1 MKSSNYVAAIYLAFI
16 LTLAYSCTDEPDTTP
31 EVLLDGLSTYEII
44 QTEIWDKNCTSC
56 HQAGTSQAK
65 QSDLILTADVSYA
78 ELTTKD
84 PFNAAARSDEL
95 QRVGTKGLQSL
106 YTSFLWEKINYP
118 DYAHYYDDHPGYGAL
133 MPQGGRSLTNGELR
147 FISQWIIGG
156 APETG
161 QVVDPILLED
171 TERFEIP
178 TGDFERLDPPSSGH
192 QLNLGPFDVDPQ
204 SEREFLYFTTIDN
217 EEDIYVNR
225 VQIGMREGSHH
236 MILYDYPQ
244 GDRPNEGSY
253 RDYYNKDGSPNLL
266 TILSIF
272 NQRFV
277 FGTQLR
283 DSDYQFPEGVAL
295 RIPANAGF
303 DLNSHY
309 VNRTDETHIG
319 EVSINLHT
327 IPKSQ
332 VNKVAQNLF
341 ESYQDI
347 FLPAQQVTTEERV
360 STFEERIHVFQ
371 LTSHAHE
378 HMMTYEIFIEGGDR
392 DGELVYFT
400 NDWEH
405 PPLVTFDPPI
415 TLEPGQG
422 LRSRATYDNDT
433 DKTLRFGL
441 LSQDEMMILFGA
453 YYTD

>member
-1 MKSSNYVAAIYLAFI
+1 MKYYLFATAILLLCVVACGDDPTGMTEEPI
-16 LTLAYSCTDEPDTTP
+16 LDQ
-31 EVLLDGLSTYEII
+31 LSTYQII

-65 QSDLILTADVSYA
+65 QSDLILTSDVSYA
-78 ELTTKD
+78 ELTQKD
-84 PFNAAARSDEL
+84 PKNTAAQRDEL
-95 QRVGTKGLQSL
+95 QRVGTKGLQSV

-118 DYAHYYDDHPGYGAL
+118 DYAHYYDDHPDYGAL

-147 FISQWIIGG
+147 FVSEWIIAG
-156 APETG
+156 APDTG
-161 QVVDPILLED
+161 QVVDVALLED
-171 TERFEIP
+171 TDRFEIP
-178 TGDFERLDPPSSGH
+178 VGDYERLEAPVSGH
-192 QLNLGPFDVDPQ
+192 QLQLGPFDIEPQ
-204 SEREFLYFTTIDN
+204 SEREFLYFTPLGNDQ
-217 EEDIYVNR
+217 EIYVNR
-225 VQIGMREGSHH
+225 VEIGMREGSHH

-244 GDRPNEGSY
+244 GDRPAQEVY
-253 RDYYNKDGSPNLL
+253 RDYYNKDGSPNLF
-266 TILSIF
+266 TIASVL

-283 DSDYQFPEGVAL
+283 DSDYQFPDGVAL
-295 RIPANAGF
+295 RIPADAGF

-309 VNRTDETHIG
+309 VNRTDDVHVG

-332 VNKVAQNLF
+332 VSKVAENLF

-347 FLPAQQVTTEERV
+347 LLPAGQITTEERV
-360 STFEERIHVFQ
+360 STFDERIHVFQ

-392 DGELVYFT
+392 DGEQVYFT

-415 TLEPGQG
+415 TLEKGQG

-441 LSQDEMMILFGA
+441 LSEDEMMILFGA

>member
-1 MKSSNYVAAIYLAFI
+1 MKFYLFATAALLLSIIACNDDPSGIIEDPI
-16 LTLAYSCTDEPDTTP
+16 LDD
-31 EVLLDGLSTYEII
+31 LSTYEVI
-44 QTEIWDKNCTSC
+44 QTKIWDANCTSC

-84 PFNAAARSDEL
+84 PHNAAAKADEL
-95 QRVGTKGLQSL
+95 QRVGTQGLQSL

-118 DYAHYYDDHPGYGAL
+118 DYAHYYDDHPEYGSL

-147 FISQWIIGG
+147 FVSEWIMAG
-156 APETG
+156 APEEG
-161 QVVDPILLED
+161 SVVDVALLED
-171 TERFEIP
+171 EDRFEIP
-178 TGDFERLDPPSSGH
+178 TGDYERLAAPVSGH
-192 QLNLGPFDVDPQ
+192 QLQLGPFDIDPQ
-204 SEREFLYFTTIDN
+204 SEREFLNFTLLGND
-217 EEDIYVNR
+217 EEIYINR
-225 VQIGMREGSHH
+225 VEIGMREGSHH

-244 GDRPNEGSY
+244 GDRPSEGVY
-253 RDYYNKDGSPNLL
+253 RDYYNKNGTPNLL
-266 TILSIF
+266 TIASVL

-295 RIPANAGF
+295 RIPADAGF

-309 VNRTDETHIG
+309 VNRTDDVHVG

-332 VNKVAQNLF
+332 VQKVAENLF

-347 FLPAQQVTTEERV
+347 LLPAGKVTTEERV
-360 STFEERIHVFQ
+360 STFDERIHVFQ

-378 HMMTYEIFIEGGDR
+378 HMMTYEIFIEGGER

-415 TLEPGQG
+415 TLERGQG

-433 DKTLRFGL
+433 NKTLRFGL
-441 LSQDEMMILFGA
+441 LSEDEMMILFGA